1 MLKDEM
7 IMKISGKSNGPQD
20 SVNALIRQANKLGGR
35 DNISVVIID
44 F

>member
-1 MLKDEM
+1 MLKDEQ
-7 IMKISGKSNGPQD
+7 ILKISGRSNGPEA
-20 SVNALIRQANKLGGR
+20 SVNALIKQANKLGGR